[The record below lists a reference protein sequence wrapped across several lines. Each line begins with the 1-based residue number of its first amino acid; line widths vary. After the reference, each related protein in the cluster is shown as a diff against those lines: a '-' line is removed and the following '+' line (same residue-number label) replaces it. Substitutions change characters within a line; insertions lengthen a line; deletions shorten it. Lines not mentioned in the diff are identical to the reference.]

1 MYWCVCVGDRELITF
16 LNALAATR
24 APGCLPRREGPK
36 FPRHAI
42 SSSSCSSERARKV
55 RATGRCQAVA
65 DMNMKC
71 SQNAGCDVGGSLP
84 SSSAGLVTREPRT

>member
-36 FPRHAI
+36 F
-42 SSSSCSSERARKV
+42 SE
-55 RATGRCQAVA
+55 
-65 DMNMKC
+65 
-71 SQNAGCDVGGSLP
+71 
-84 SSSAGLVTREPRT
+84 TREKFIELFK